1 MTIWNSTWPCCWKEL
16 PLRSFETSTTSSTAF
31 ADLWS
36 RLEHRFGEVDYCVT
50 PCAALRPD
58 VSRTL
63 SRWSSLS
70 RRYGSSS
77 SPYLFSENNTKNII
91 GHKQIDTIGRLPEKH
106 KTHSLTASTEKS
118 GRQPQLTNEMLF
130 WSVALRMMW
139 PQWSDHSICACIIEI

>member
-1 MTIWNSTWPCCWKEL
+1 MTPAYCGDVHCQHSDQQNHIFKLSSKRDLFTNDDLKQHLTLLLEGAATEV
-16 PLRSFETSTTSSTAF
+16 LRDFDDTSTAF

-36 RLEHRFGEVDYCVT
+36 RLEHRFGEVDGCVM
-50 PCAALRPD
+50 PCTALRPD

-91 GHKQIDTIGRLPEKH
+91 GHKQINTIGRLPEKH
-106 KTHSLTASTEKS
+106 KTH
-118 GRQPQLTNEMLF
+118 
-130 WSVALRMMW
+130 
-139 PQWSDHSICACIIEI
+139 